1 MDDQITLGIIAIVLG
16 TLVGVVLFVPFV
28 AISYRRRGGL
38 SLGRSLLWAAA
49 LVYFLAIWTY
59 TLLPLPDPDAIRCV
73 GTNLDP
79 LALVDDVRTA
89 VGRSDNPWLDPLTLQ
104 LLLNVLLFVPL
115 GFFLRVLGGRGI
127 LTALLVGFGLSAF
140 IETTQLTGVWGLYP
154 CAYRVFDVDDMLT
167 NTTGAVVGSILSL
180 VVPRRHRGM
189 AQAPDADRPR
199 PVTRGRR
206 VIAMLCDV
214 LGITMSVIAVG
225 TATQL
230 WLQFVVGDRQAV
242 LDGEIADAV
251 SSVVPAAVWLVLILV
266 TGRSV
271 GDLAVQLRY
280 RGGPLPTP
288 LSRLLRW
295 AGGVSGWVLLGYL
308 PGWGQLAAS
317 VFALASAVLL
327 FTTARGRGLPGIVSG
342 MRLEDAREDANGDDE
357 VDAGRVSPAR
367 PGTPAPRRRGS
378 RRPD

>member
-1 MDDQITLGIIAIVLG
+1 MDDQITLGILAIVLG
-16 TLVGVVLFVPFV
+16 SLVGVVLFVPFV

-89 VGRSDNPWLDPLTLQ
+89 VGRSDNPWLDPLALQ

-189 AQAPDADRPR
+189 AQAPDADQPR

-206 VIAMLCDV
+206 IIAMLCDV
-214 LGITMSVIAVG
+214 LGITLAVSMVG

-230 WLQFVVGDRQAV
+230 WLQLVVGDRQAV

-280 RGGPLPTP
+280 RGGPLPAP
-288 LSRLLRW
+288 LARLLRW

-308 PGWGQLAAS
+308 PAWGQLAALL
-317 VFALASAVLL
+317 FAVVSIVLV
-327 FTTARGRGLPGIVSG
+327 FTTARGRGLPGILSG
-342 MRLEDAREDANGDDE
+342 MRLEDAREDSAAREEG
-357 VDAGRVSPAR
+357 VSPAR
-367 PGTPAPRRRGS
+367 PGTPAPPRRDS